1 MPPGKDSLAEEA
13 SAGTARSYGAGRTH
27 ERHRA
32 SVVAAA
38 VVLWLATVAGRR
50 GAAVAGPL
58 PVAVPFAVTACIA
71 SVAWVTRARSGSRAW
86 MFVLLAVAGACGG
99 AREWS
104 AVPVPTG
111 PCGGWVDVVTDPRG
125 QGAHASV
132 VVHTDGHRVR
142 ASAHGPDAFV
152 LASLR
157 AGERAWVEG
166 DCGPVEGGWRPRE
179 LVNHVTGRMAV
190 HRAGGL
196 VLEGGA
202 FARAANRVRDLVARG
217 TARMAATDRALFLG
231 LVMGDDS
238 AQSRTMIDDFR
249 GSGLS
254 HLCSASGQ
262 NVAFLMAAAGP
273 LLRRL
278 TPAWRLAATLL
289 VVAMFVFLTRAEP
302 SVLRA
307 AAMATVAAV
316 NMHAGRPSNGRR
328 VLAVAVCVLLVIDP
342 MLAFSVGFMLSV
354 GATAGLAWLS
364 ALIARRL
371 GVPAVVASTLAAQAG
386 TLPVAL
392 AVFGRVPL
400 ISVVANPLAVPVAGL
415 VMLVGLPVAIG
426 TAFLPDLLHVP
437 VCALLTV
444 PVRFVAWV
452 ASTGADVEPHGTA
465 ALVGWCVLCVA
476 GAVRW
481 FRCRRVAGWG
491 HGGVGHHG

>member
-1 MPPGKDSLAEEA
+1 MPPGNDSLAEDA
-13 SAGTARSYGAGRTH
+13 SAGTAQSYGAGRTR

-32 SVVAAA
+32 PVVTAA
-38 VVLWLATVAGRR
+38 VVLWLATAVGR
-50 GAAVAGPL
+50 GGTV
-58 PVAVPFAVTACIA
+58 VAVPFAASACLA
-71 SVAWVTRARSGSRAW
+71 CLAWVGWLRRKSFVW
-86 MFVLLAVAGACGG
+86 MIVLLVAAGAGGG

-104 AVPVPTG
+104 VSPVPSG
-111 PCGGWVDVVTDPRG
+111 QCGGWVDVVTDPRG

-132 VVHTDGHRVR
+132 VVRTGGHRVR

-152 LASLR
+152 LATLR
-157 AGERAWVEG
+157 AGERTWIEG
-166 DCGPVEGGWRPRE
+166 DCGPVEGEWRSRE
-179 LVNHVTGRMAV
+179 LINHVTGRMSV
-190 HRAGGL
+190 QRVGGI
-196 VLEGGA
+196 VLEGGGL
-202 FARAANRVRDLVARG
+202 ARAANRVRNLVARG
-217 TARMAATDRALFLG
+217 TARMSGSDRALFLG

-238 AQSRTMIDDFR
+238 AQPRSMIDDFR

-278 TPAWRLAATLL
+278 NPTWRLAATLV

-328 VLAVAVCVLLVIDP
+328 VLAVAVCVLLIVDP

-364 ALIARRL
+364 VPVARRL
-371 GVPAVVASTLAAQAG
+371 GVPSVIAATLAAQAG

-400 ISVVANPLAVPVAGL
+400 VAVVANPLAVPVAGA
-415 VMLVGLPVAIG
+415 VMLVGLPVAVVS
-426 TAFLPDLLHVP
+426 AFLPGALQAP
-437 VCALLTV
+437 VCAVLSV

-452 ASTGADVEPHGTA
+452 ASTGAAAEPHGTA

-481 FRCRRVAGWG
+481 SWCRRVAGWG
-491 HGGVGHHG
+491 NGGVGDHG

>member
-1 MPPGKDSLAEEA
+1 MPPRKDSLGEGA
-13 SAGTARSYGAGRTH
+13 SAGTAQSYGAAPGS
-27 ERHRA
+27 ERHRVP
-32 SVVAAA
+32 VVTAA
-38 VVLWLATVAGRR
+38 VVLWLATVAGRS
-50 GAAVAGPL
+50 GTVP
-58 PVAVPFAVTACIA
+58 AVPLGVTACLA
-71 SVAWVTRARSGSRAW
+71 GLAWATWSRRRSHFW
-86 MFVLLAVAGACGG
+86 VLVFLTAAGACGG

-104 AVPVPTG
+104 ARQVPPG
-111 PCGGWVDVVTDPRG
+111 PCGGWVEVVSDPRG
-125 QGAHASV
+125 QGVHSSLV
-132 VVHTDGHRVR
+132 VRTGGHRVR
-142 ASAHGPDAFV
+142 ASAHGPDASV

-157 AGERAWVEG
+157 AGERAWIEG
-166 DCGPVEGGWRPRE
+166 ECSPVEGEWRARE
-179 LVNHVTGRMAV
+179 LVNHVTGRMSV
-190 HRAGGL
+190 QRAGGL

-202 FARAANRVRDLVARG
+202 LARAANRVRDVVARG
-217 TARMAATDRALFLG
+217 TARMPATDRALFLG

-238 AQSRTMIDDFR
+238 AQPRSMIDDFR

-262 NVAFLMAAAGP
+262 NVAFLMAAAAP

-278 TPAWRLAATLL
+278 TPGWRLAATLM
-289 VVAMFVFLTRAEP
+289 VVVMFVFLTRGEP

-307 AAMATVAAV
+307 SAMAAVAAL

-328 VLAVAVCVLLVIDP
+328 VLAAAVCLLLVIDP

-364 ALIARRL
+364 VPLARRL
-371 GVPAVVASTLAAQAG
+371 GVPAAVATTLAAQAG

-400 ISVVANPLAVPVAGL
+400 VAVVANPLAVPVAGV
-415 VMLVGLPVAIG
+415 VMLVGLPAALVV
-426 TAFLPDLLHVP
+426 AFLPGMIAVP
-437 VCALLTV
+437 VCAALTV

-452 ASTGADVEPHGTA
+452 ASTGADAEPHGTA

-481 FRCRRVAGWG
+481 SWCRRVAGWG
-491 HGGVGHHG
+491 HGGVGDHG